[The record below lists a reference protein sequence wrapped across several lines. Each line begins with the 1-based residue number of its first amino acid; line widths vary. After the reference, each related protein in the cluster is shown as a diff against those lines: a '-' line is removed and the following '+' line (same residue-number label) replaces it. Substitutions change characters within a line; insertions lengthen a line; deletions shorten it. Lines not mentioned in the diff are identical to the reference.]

1 MTETRPPRIALVGAN
16 GYGLHH
22 RHNLEPRRRSGEL
35 EFAALCDTADIYE
48 DDAIPVGDLPVFT
61 DYRAMLDATDPD
73 IVIIATPP
81 PTHVPIASDAMRH
94 GADVYLE
101 KPPVANLAEY
111 AELYAVMTET
121 GRNVQVGFQ
130 ALGSHAFN
138 ALRDAI
144 DAGDLG
150 EIEAV
155 SVAGSWQRPDSYYR
169 RSPWAGKREA
179 NGHLIADGALA
190 NPFAH
195 ASQEAIALAGDWPL
209 DGEIELERLRTREDI
224 EVDDTAVWRAT
235 NKNGVRITVAVT
247 LCGERKLEGDVYVQG
262 TKGEAWFEYP
272 TDRLRLPGE
281 SEPKQYGRTD
291 LLDNLLAHRKEGIG
305 LISGLRRAKTFTGVL
320 ERVLGDPIPRLVE
333 AKHLERV
340 GDTAPLN
347 DGITILKGADQAV
360 EDAARQ
366 GRLFSELDLPWA

>member
-1 MTETRPPRIALVGAN
+1 VTETRTPRIALVGAN

-35 EFAALCDTADIYE
+35 DFVALCDTAEIYE
-48 DDAIPVGDLPVFT
+48 DDAIPVGDLPVFD

-73 IVIIATPP
+73 VVIIATPP
-81 PTHVPIASDAMRH
+81 PTHLPIASAAMRH

-101 KPPVANLAEY
+101 KPPVASLTEY
-111 AELYAVMTET
+111 ADLYAVMTET

-144 DAGDLG
+144 EAGDLG
-150 EIEAV
+150 EVEAV
-155 SVAGSWQRPDSYYR
+155 SVAGSWRRPDSYYR

-179 NGHLIADGALA
+179 NGTLIADGALA

-209 DGEIELERLRTREDI
+209 DGPIELERLRTRENI

-235 NKNGVRITVAVT
+235 NKNGVLITVAVT
-247 LCGERKLEGDVYVQG
+247 LCGDRKLEGDVYVRG

-272 TDRLRLPGE
+272 TDRLLLPGE
-281 SEPKQYGRTD
+281 TEPKQYGRTD
-291 LLDNLLAHRKEGIG
+291 LLDNLLAHRNKGVG

-320 ERVLGDPIPRLVE
+320 ERVLNDPIPRLID
-333 AKHLERV
+333 AAHLERV
-340 GDTAPLN
+340 GDDPVTL
-347 DGITILKGADQAV
+347 LKGADQAV

-366 GRLFSELDLPWA
+366 GKLFSELGLPWA

>member
-22 RHNLEPRRRSGEL
+22 RHNLEPRRRSGEID
-35 EFAALCDTADIYE
+35 FVAICDTADIHVDE
-48 DDAIPVGDLPVFT
+48 QIPIGDTPVFD
-61 DYRAMLDATDPD
+61 DYRAMLDAADPD
-73 IVIIATPP
+73 VVIIATPP
-81 PTHVPIASDAMRH
+81 PTHLPIASAAMRH

-101 KPPVANLAEY
+101 KPPVANLDEY
-111 AELYAVMTET
+111 ARLYDVMTET

-144 DAGDLG
+144 EAGRLG
-150 EIEAV
+150 EVESVA
-155 SVAGSWQRPDSYYR
+155 VAGSWQRPDSYYR

-179 NGHLIADGALA
+179 NGVLIADGALA

-195 ASQEAIALAGDWPL
+195 ASQEVIALAGDWPL
-209 DGEIELERLRTREDI
+209 DGDIELERLRTRSEI
-224 EVDDTAVWRAT
+224 EVDDTAVWRAV

-247 LCGERKLEGDVYVQG
+247 VCGDRKIEGDVYVKG
-262 TKGEAWFEYP
+262 TEGEAWFQYP
-272 TDRLRLPGE
+272 TDRLLLPGE
-281 SEPKQYGRTD
+281 TEPTRYGRTD
-291 LLDNLLAHRKEGIG
+291 LLDNLLAHRRRGVG

-320 ERVLGDPIPRLVE
+320 ERVLSDPIPRLID
-333 AKHLERV
+333 ADHLDRV
-340 GDTAPLN
+340 GDDPV
-347 DGITILKGADQAV
+347 TILKGADQAV

-366 GRLFSELDLPWA
+366 GRLFSELGLPWA

>member
-1 MTETRPPRIALVGAN
+1 MTDTRTPRIALVGAN

-35 EFAALCDTADIYE
+35 DFVALCDTAEIYE
-48 DDAIPVGDLPVFT
+48 DDEIPVGDLPVFD

-73 IVIIATPP
+73 VVIIATPP
-81 PTHVPIASDAMRH
+81 PTHLPIAGAAMRH

-101 KPPVANLAEY
+101 KPPVASLAEY
-111 AELYAVMTET
+111 AELYDVMTET

-144 DAGDLG
+144 EAGELG
-150 EIEAV
+150 EVEAV

-179 NGHLIADGALA
+179 NGNLIADGALA

-209 DGEIELERLRTREDI
+209 DGPIELERLRTRENI

-235 NKNGVRITVAVT
+235 NKNGVTITVAVT
-247 LCGERKLEGDVYVQG
+247 LCGDKKLEGDVYVRG

-272 TDRLRLPGE
+272 TDRLLLPGE
-281 SEPKQYGRTD
+281 SEPRQYGRTD
-291 LLDNLLAHRKEGIG
+291 LLDNLLAHRNKGVG

-320 ERVLGDPIPRLVE
+320 ETVLNDPIPRLVAPE
-333 AKHLERV
+333 HLERV
-340 GDTAPLN
+340 GDDPV
-347 DGITILKGADQAV
+347 TILKGADKAV
-360 EDAARQ
+360 EAAAKQ
-366 GRLFSELDLPWA
+366 GKLFSELGLPWA